1 MHDAMTR
8 LKTPPLSDSVQEQE
22 EELDPA
28 ELHASSVDVDDRYI
42 TGEKILW
49 VSLKIYDTVLEAK
62 FRNFFLFNCIQSCVK
77 VWGC

>member
-8 LKTPPLSDSVQEQE
+8 LKTPPLSDSVEQEE

-49 VSLKIYDTVLEAK
+49 VSVKIYGDWVLEAK
-62 FRNFFLFNCIQSCVK
+62 LWICFD
-77 VWGC
+77 

>member
-1 MHDAMTR
+1 MHYSKMHDAMTR
-8 LKTPPLSDSVQEQE
+8 LKTPPLSDSVEQEE

-49 VSLKIYDTVLEAK
+49 VSVKIYGDWVLEAK
-62 FRNFFLFNCIQSCVK
+62 LWICFD
-77 VWGC
+77 

>member
-1 MHDAMTR
+1 MTR
-8 LKTPPLSDSVQEQE
+8 LKTPPLSDSVEQEE

-49 VSLKIYDTVLEAK
+49 VSVKIYGDWVLEAK
-62 FRNFFLFNCIQSCVK
+62 LWICFD
-77 VWGC
+77 